1 MQQQQVRQ
9 FVERYLATFS
19 AHIVE
24 SHPDYFTVKL
34 PVEVDKDIGNRPFY
48 WSWVDKMNLAY
59 QPLVLTFTF
68 DPDCTPEGLRSEHLH
83 LGATRMQQIF
93 ASTKK
98 HGSFVCMYEQQGGL
112 LGNAGKR
119 RSTPLVP
126 WLGMN
131 LKVSLLCDKRRDILL
146 YLGINLHQPRLV
158 TDFTSF
164 LFSLSLT
171 PAIPDYYYTLDR
183 KVNIQEALQMA
194 QQEVEHTL
202 EQEDQ
207 HWAEEA
213 RTRLSEELA
222 ILEAYY
228 EELARR
234 EPEKEQAKADETEEE
249 AEQTEAQPS
258 LEQEALHP
266 EPDPTGPAS
275 VEQPTSFDE
284 YRASGGRILD
294 FLRTNGIQTTPRAEI
309 HLAEWKKS
317 TPDEERQRR
326 KDELVWQYEPR
337 IEVSFINGGLFY
349 LSSVP
354 PLIRSSKA
362 KSMRHL
368 PASGR
373 IM

>member
-68 DPDCTPEGLRSEHLH
+68 HPDCMPEGLRSEHLH
-83 LGATRMQQIF
+83 LGAARMQQIF

-146 YLGINLHQPRLV
+146 YLGINLHQPRMV

-183 KVNIQEALQMA
+183 KVTIQEALQMA

-202 EQEDQ
+202 EQADQ
-207 HWAEEA
+207 QWAEEA
-213 RTRLSEELA
+213 RTRLSEEMA

-234 EPEKEQAKADETEEE
+234 EPENEQTNVDETGEE
-249 AEQTEAQPS
+249 AEQPEAQSS
-258 LEQEALHP
+258 LEQETLHS
-266 EPDPTGPAS
+266 EPDPDGPTP
-275 VEQPTSFDE
+275 VEQPISFDE

-294 FLRTNGIQTTPRAEI
+294 FLRANGIQTTSREEI
-309 HLAEWKKS
+309 NQAEWKKS

-326 KDELVWQYEPR
+326 KDELAWQYEPR

-354 PLIRSSKA
+354 PLMRSSKA

>member
-68 DPDCTPEGLRSEHLH
+68 HPDCTPEGLRSEHLH

-183 KVNIQEALQMA
+183 KVTIQEALQMA

-207 HWAEEA
+207 QWAEEA

-234 EPEKEQAKADETEEE
+234 EPEKEQSKADETEEE

-258 LEQEALHP
+258 LEQEAIHP
-266 EPDPTGPAS
+266 EPDPAGPTS

-294 FLRTNGIQTTPRAEI
+294 FLRTNGIQTTPREEI
-309 HLAEWKKS
+309 HQAEWKKS
-317 TPDEERQRR
+317 TPDEEKQRR

-354 PLIRSSKA
+354 PLMQSSKA
-362 KSMRHL
+362 KSLRHL